1 MRHDLIYVNKRSL
14 AAKWRMNLREAIMS
28 MGKLVSRIF
37 LSSRRKMMMV
47 FCIMED
53 LVLGIFFP
61 SIVVYNWAL
70 LMYEDSIKFCP
81 LVLYFSFAVSH

>member
-1 MRHDLIYVNKRSL
+1 
-14 AAKWRMNLREAIMS
+14 
-28 MGKLVSRIF
+28 
-37 LSSRRKMMMV
+37 MMMV

-81 LVLYFSFAVSH
+81 LVLYFSFAVSLRIHSLSEHHNGFSI